1 VLHPRMIAEAR
12 FKLAS
17 GEAALFELRMRMLAG
32 TIPGVQDEKI
42 DVNLATVQQRVC
54 QHYHQKLTAEET
66 ELFRLAC
73 KLRNKLLHCEFS
85 AARRNLD
92 EINPQ
97 PRDGS
102 VTRLDFEDDIG
113 KVVGMIEGHDVGQYP
128 VAQTKTRTLRDV
140 YGWLSECDNFG
151 EFDEATTVFAR
162 ANTLLEN
169 LPAR

>member
-1 VLHPRMIAEAR
+1 MIAEAR

-32 TIPGVQDEKI
+32 TIPGVQDDKI

-54 QHYHQKLTAEET
+54 QHYHQKLTAEEI

-85 AARRNLD
+85 TARRNLD

-97 PRDGS
+97 PRGGGLPS
-102 VTRLDFEDDIG
+102 STSE
-113 KVVGMIEGHDVGQYP
+113 
-128 VAQTKTRTLRDV
+128 TK
-140 YGWLSECDNFG
+140 WAKSSK
-151 EFDEATTVFAR
+151 
-162 ANTLLEN
+162 
-169 LPAR
+169 

>member
-1 VLHPRMIAEAR
+1 MRWKPPGPRTR
-12 FKLAS
+12 S
-17 GEAALFELRMRMLAG
+17 
-32 TIPGVQDEKI
+32 PS
-42 DVNLATVQQRVC
+42 
-54 QHYHQKLTAEET
+54 
-66 ELFRLAC
+66 RLAVPA
-73 KLRNKLLHCEFS
+73 L
-85 AARRNLD
+85 
-92 EINPQ
+92 
-97 PRDGS
+97 

-113 KVVGMIEGHDVGQYP
+113 KVVGMIESHDVGQYP

>member
-17 GEAALFELRMRMLAG
+17 GKAALFELRMRTLAG

-73 KLRNKLLHCEFS
+73 KLRNKLLHCAFS
-85 AARRNLD
+85 TARRNLD

-97 PRDGS
+97 PR
-102 VTRLDFEDDIG
+102 
-113 KVVGMIEGHDVGQYP
+113 
-128 VAQTKTRTLRDV
+128 TLRHV
-140 YGWLSECDNFG
+140 YGWLSECHSFG

-162 ANTLLEN
+162 ANAL
-169 LPAR
+169 